1 MTMNAAAELGQILKA
16 HGWTIG
22 CAESCTG
29 GLLTS
34 TLTDIDGSSAY
45 VKGGVISYA
54 TAVKIELLKV
64 RAETVER
71 FTVVSEQTALEM
83 ALGVRRLLGV
93 DVGLSTTGY
102 AGPTG
107 DDVGL
112 VCIGFST
119 ADRNV
124 AQRFCFEG
132 DRKEIKSLAVEAAID
147 FAIKNI

>member
-1 MTMNAAAELGQILKA
+1 MDGAIELGKILKA
-16 HGWTIG
+16 RGWTIG

-34 TLTDIDGSSAY
+34 LLTDIDGSSAY

-54 TAVKIELLKV
+54 TEIKINLLKV
-64 RAETVER
+64 RAETVEKYG
-71 FTVVSEQTALEM
+71 VVSKLTAYEM
-83 ALGVRRLLGV
+83 AEGVRRLLGV
-93 DVGLSTTGY
+93 DIGLSTTGY

-132 DRKEIKSLAVEAAID
+132 DRKEIKSLAVEAAIR

>member
-1 MTMNAAAELGQILKA
+1 MNAAAELGQILKA